1 MRPVAMTR
9 FRGAGPPVS
18 LCAGGRWWL
27 YISEIFKRMEPE
39 AAKNDPYFTFGVIA
53 DVQYAD
59 TENGFNYSE
68 TRDRYY
74 RNSLHL
80 LRSAIMGWNEEPIT
94 PRFILQLGDLIDGCN
109 SSVKSADDALQTVL
123 SEFAKCKSPVH
134 HIWGNHEFYNFDRE
148 LLLKSALNTKRLG
161 NEKPPD
167 NTDSSEKT
175 GLDPHDPE
183 GFYGYHFSPFPKFRF
198 ILTDAYDVSIL
209 GRKKNSRKHHDSML
223 RLKSKN
229 GNENLNSP
237 RGLTGLNLRFLAF
250 NGGFSQEQLE
260 WLNKILTFSDN
271 NQEKVAIIGHLP
283 VHPNSAD
290 PMCIPWNYD
299 EILSV
304 LHAHTSIVCFIAGH
318 DHDGGYY
325 LDDHG
330 IHHLTFEGVIE
341 TSPESHAFGTI
352 YVCEDRMILKGRGRI
367 SDRVLHYRK
376 T

>member
-1 MRPVAMTR
+1 MTR
-9 FRGAGPPVS
+9 LRGAGSPVL
-18 LCAGGRWWL
+18 LCVSGRWWP
-27 YISEIFKRMEPE
+27 YVSEIFKRMEPE
-39 AAKNDPYFTFGVIA
+39 AAENDPYFTFGVIA

-80 LRSAIMGWNEEPIT
+80 LRSAIMGWNEEPTT

-109 SSVKSADDALQTVL
+109 SVLKSADEALQTVL
-123 SEFAKCKSPVH
+123 SEFAECKSPVH

-148 LLLKSALNTKRLG
+148 LLLKSALNTKCLG

-167 NTDSSEKT
+167 NMDSSEKT
-175 GLDPHDPE
+175 DLDPHDPE

-198 ILTDAYDVSIL
+198 ILTDAYDLSIL

-237 RGLTGLNLRFLAF
+237 R
-250 NGGFSQEQLE
+250 
-260 WLNKILTFSDN
+260 
-271 NQEKVAIIGHLP
+271 GHLP

-367 SDRVLHYRK
+367 PDRVLHYRK